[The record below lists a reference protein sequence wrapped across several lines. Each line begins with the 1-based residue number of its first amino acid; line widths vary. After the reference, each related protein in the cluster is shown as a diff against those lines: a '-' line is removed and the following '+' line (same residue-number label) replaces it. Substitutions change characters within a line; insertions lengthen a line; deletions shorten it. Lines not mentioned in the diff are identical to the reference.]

1 MSELRPQDGSQ
12 TTNCWMPSTTS
23 LSSQEIIIQNKE
35 RLHAD
40 IFTYCSVGAGT
51 FLKKTKNISML
62 TLVQKNS
69 KSELHIFYER
79 SNYISIITK
88 RKFYLNLYLKLS
100 PTSMKMS
107 VIRLVI
113 WLATTKEWKIQM
125 MSCGYKAKSCETWNL
140 NNLQFAQLV
149 FFI

>member
-23 LSSQEIIIQNKE
+23 LSSQEIIMQNKE

-79 SNYISIITK
+79 SNYIAIIAK
-88 RKFYLNLYLKLS
+88 KNFLFKFIFEIISNQLENVCNQAGDLS
-100 PTSMKMS
+100 SNNKGVENPND
-107 VIRLVI
+107 VLRRL
-113 WLATTKEWKIQM
+113 
-125 MSCGYKAKSCETWNL
+125 
-140 NNLQFAQLV
+140 
-149 FFI
+149 